1 MKTVQV
7 TSFYGVQITVPLD
20 AEGRLRVETARSIF
34 NRAIGNRHISV
45 RLASGSDTYD
55 AYRTTLE
62 VIRLPREATY
72 AEIKEALKTLLM
84 LVEVKYG
91 CECVVVRELI

>member
-7 TSFYGVQITVPLD
+7 KSIYGVQITAPLD
-20 AEGRLRVETARSIF
+20 AEGRLQVDTVSSVF
-34 NRAIGNRHISV
+34 NRELSNRHVSV
-45 RLASGSDTYD
+45 RLAVAQGFYD
-55 AYRTTLE
+55 RYRETLE
-62 VIRLPREATY
+62 EIPLPREATY